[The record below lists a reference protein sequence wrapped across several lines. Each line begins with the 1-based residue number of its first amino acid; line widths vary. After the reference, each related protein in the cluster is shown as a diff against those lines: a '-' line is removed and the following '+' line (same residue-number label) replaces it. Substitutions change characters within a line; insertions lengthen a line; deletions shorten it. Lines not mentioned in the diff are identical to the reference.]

1 LSGTGSSVR
10 PYATTVN
17 FWEIIDMNARAA
29 GFLAIVVL
37 AGCESR
43 SAPADVTPPG
53 ISYRLSGSD
62 MSAANRQADAYCQQ
76 YGKRATLDKV
86 SPTGNDNVAS
96 YECR

>member
-1 LSGTGSSVR
+1 MRVS
-10 PYATTVN
+10 
-17 FWEIIDMNARAA
+17 AA
-29 GFLAIVVL
+29 VLLLIVGV

-43 SAPADVTPPG
+43 SAPNDATPPG

-62 MSAANRQADAYCQQ
+62 MSTTNRQADGYCQQ
-76 YGKRATLDKV
+76 YGKRAVLDKV